1 MQGMQLLRP
10 AQGRPNG
17 QGRPSTIDSVSVV
30 QHPSPFVMHL
40 YDNRYIFTHRKPG

>member
-17 QGRPSTIDSVSVV
+17 QGRP
-30 QHPSPFVMHL
+30 L
-40 YDNRYIFTHRKPG
+40 YNRVHRQFLPLIALREFDEFFGTGL